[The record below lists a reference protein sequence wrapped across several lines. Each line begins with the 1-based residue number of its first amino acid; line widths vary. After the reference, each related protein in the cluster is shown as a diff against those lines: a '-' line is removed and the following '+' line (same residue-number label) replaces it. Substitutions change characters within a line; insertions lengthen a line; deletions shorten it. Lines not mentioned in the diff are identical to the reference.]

1 MFWFLKPIKLILTS
15 LIFNRSNS
23 TKISVCQYS
32 NAILPITQFLLLNLF
47 PSHLRVLF
55 VKVLFLAQCKC
66 LWFKGLLQIA
76 GEAIDSRVSKFL
88 IFLLKVITFI
98 KE

>member
-1 MFWFLKPIKLILTS
+1 MFWFLKPTKLTLTS

-32 NAILPITQFLLLNLF
+32 NAVLPITQFLLLNLF

-55 VKVLFLAQCKC
+55 VKVLFFAQCKC

-76 GEAIDSRVSKFL
+76 GEAIDSRVSKSL